1 MAKKKQKKKNKNRNG
16 NGNGWNAGNGALNGR
31 GGLMSL
37 LPSKRSEQFLLG
49 AVLGVAAAYVLSDE
63 QVRGKLMKA
72 GVKLYASLAG
82 GLEEIKEQ
90 MADVKAEVAAEESG
104 AL

>member
-16 NGNGWNAGNGALNGR
+16 NGWAAGNDAMNGR

-49 AVLGVAAAYVLSDE
+49 AVLGAAAAYVLSDE
-63 QVRGKLMKA
+63 EVRGKLMKA

-82 GLEEIKEQ
+82 GMEEIKEQ
-90 MADVKAEVAAEESG
+90 MADIKAEIAAEESG